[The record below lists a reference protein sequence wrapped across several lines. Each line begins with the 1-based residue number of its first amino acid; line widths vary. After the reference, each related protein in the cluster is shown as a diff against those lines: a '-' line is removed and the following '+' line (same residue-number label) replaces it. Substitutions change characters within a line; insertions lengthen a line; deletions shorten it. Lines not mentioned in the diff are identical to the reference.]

1 MTEKSKPKKKK
12 KAIFTPKME
21 NFCQVYVRTGNQ
33 AEAYRQAYDVR
44 PNTKPECIWVN
55 GSRLMAKESIQRRV
69 QEIFERASKKTD
81 ITVARLTEELEEARQ
96 LAMQTEQAS
105 AMTSAT
111 MGKAKINGLDV
122 KKVDVEVSGKGGG
135 PIQFIFN
142 PVDSDD

>member
-1 MTEKSKPKKKK
+1 MTEKTKPKKKR
-12 KAIFTPKME
+12 KAMFTPKME
-21 NFCQVYVRTGNQ
+21 KFCQVYVRTGNQ

-44 PNTKPECIWVN
+44 PDTKPECIWVN

-69 QEIFERASKKTD
+69 QQIFERASKKTD

-96 LAMQTEQAS
+96 LAVKTEQAS

-122 KKVDVEVSGKGGG
+122 KKVEVTGASGG
-135 PIQFIFN
+135 PIQFVFN
-142 PVDSDD
+142 PVDSSD